1 MLPEEETGIINLDA
15 ETVEE
20 AEEATASEETTA
32 EEGEKEEEAKAEAEE
47 GAEEEADEAEPEK
60 PGEEQSARF
69 KELAYRRRVAEREA
83 REERE
88 RTRQLAERL
97 AVLEAKDKPPKQ
109 PDQAGPPKQDDYDD
123 FGKYLD
129 DLTDY
134 KVNQRMAE
142 QNQQTAVQQRQAKAE
157 QAQAAAVTKAQ
168 SLAEQGRE
176 AFEDFDEVVFESEWS
191 QTETMVA
198 AMLDSESEVVA
209 AKVAYHLA
217 SNPKEADKIS
227 RMSPARQVK
236 AIGALEGTLSAP
248 PKKKVTKAK
257 APVKAAGGDSA
268 GSRKLSYEE
277 IDKLPLEEFNRLR
290 REGKI

>member
-1 MLPEEETGIINLDA
+1 MLPEEDTGIVNLDA

-32 EEGEKEEEAKAEAEE
+32 EEGEGEEEAKAEVEEGSDGEAEE
-47 GAEEEADEAEPEK
+47 AESEK

-69 KELAYRRRVAEREA
+69 KELAYRRRVIEREA
-83 REERE
+83 REVRE
-88 RTRQLAERL
+88 GTRQLAERL

-109 PDQAGPPKQDDYDD
+109 PDQARPPKQEDYDD
-123 FGKYLD
+123 WQKFSDALV
-129 DLTDY
+129 DY
-134 KVNQRMAE
+134 KFDQRMAE
-142 QNQQTAVQQRQAKAE
+142 MNQQTAVQQRQAKAE

-176 AFEDFDEVVFESEWS
+176 AFEDFDEVVFETEWP
-191 QTETMVA
+191 QTDTMVA
-198 AMLDSESEVVA
+198 AILESDLGE
-209 AKVAYHLA
+209 KVSYYLA
-217 SNPKEADKIS
+217 SNPKEAEKIS
-227 RMSPARQVK
+227 RMSPVKQAK